1 MTPDLPALPAGSGLN
16 AAVVEYRHIH
26 ISEDPDSIEVGTPGK
41 GGCIKVYGNFRDPA
55 GFREKIKAA
64 HALRQYAAELL
75 AGGGQ

>member
-1 MTPDLPALPAGSGLN
+1 MAPGITLPAGSGLN

-41 GGCIKVYGNFRDPA
+41 GGCIKVYGNFRDPE
-55 GFREKIKAA
+55 GFRAKIKAA
-64 HALRQYAAELL
+64 YELRKLAAELL